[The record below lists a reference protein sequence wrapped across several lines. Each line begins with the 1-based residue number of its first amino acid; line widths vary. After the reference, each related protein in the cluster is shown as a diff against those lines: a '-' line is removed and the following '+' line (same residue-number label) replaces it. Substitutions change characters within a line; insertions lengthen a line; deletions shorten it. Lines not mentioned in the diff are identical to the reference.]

1 MNLQWFILFL
11 QVILVFSSSNEEST
25 KDNEITL
32 PKEKFEFLRE
42 DPANEFGIF
51 ATIIAQVH
59 RKANQ
64 TSEEWRLNRAYLPED
79 VFEHLMSRCQNNPEV
94 ILMLLHFL
102 VCLERL
108 CNHI

>member
-1 MNLQWFILFL
+1 MP
-11 QVILVFSSSNEEST
+11 E
-25 KDNEITL
+25 
-32 PKEKFEFLRE
+32 EKFEFLRQ

-79 VFEHLMSRCQNNPEV
+79 VFDHLMSRCQENHGV
-94 ILMLLHFL
+94 ILWFSIFL
-102 VCLERL
+102 KFVSKVLILSIVFEEKVINRFNVL
-108 CNHI
+108 I